1 MPKFALTDDVLDLVA
16 ERFKALA
23 EPARLRIL
31 NTLRAGEMTVSDLM
45 EETGL
50 GQANVSKHLRLL
62 HDLGFVERR
71 KEGLYAWYS
80 LAGEDV
86 FRLCDI
92 VCGRL
97 AAEADERG
105 RMLNRS

>member
-1 MPKFALTDDVLDLVA
+1 MPRFTLTDDVLDLVA
-16 ERFKALA
+16 DRFKALA

-31 NTLRAGEMTVSDLM
+31 NALRAGEMTVSGLI

-62 HDLGFVERR
+62 HDVGFVERR
-71 KEGLYAWYS
+71 KEGLHAWYS
-80 LAGEDV
+80 LAGNDV

-92 VCGRL
+92 VCGRI
-97 AAEADERG
+97 AAEADARG